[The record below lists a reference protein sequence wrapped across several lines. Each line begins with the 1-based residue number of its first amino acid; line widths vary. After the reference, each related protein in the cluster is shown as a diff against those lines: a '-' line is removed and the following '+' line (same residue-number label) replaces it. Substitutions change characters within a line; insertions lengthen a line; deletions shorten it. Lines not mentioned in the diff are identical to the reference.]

1 MAFFPTG
8 SENRIS
14 EFGTTSRLINL
25 LVLMQIGT
33 IIISRGD
40 MIMLGE
46 AYAFGVV
53 WSFAM
58 KALSVLVLRF
68 KNHDVRGYKVPF
80 NIRIAGREIP
90 IGLALITIALF
101 LLACINVV
109 TKQVAT
115 ISGSSFHPCFF
126 HDVRADRTV
135 QRRRQNRPP
144 S

>member
-1 MAFFPTG
+1 MAFCPTG
-8 SENRIS
+8 SANRIAK
-14 EFGTTSRLINL
+14 FGTTSRLINL

-33 IIISRGD
+33 IMISRGD
-40 MIMLGE
+40 VIMLGE

-68 KNHDVRGYKVPF
+68 KIHDDRGYKVPF
-80 NIRIAGREIP
+80 NIRIGGTEIP
-90 IGLALITIALF
+90 VGLALITITLF

-115 ISGSSFHPCFF
+115 ISGSSFHHCVFS
-126 HDVRADRTV
+126 RCSR
-135 QRRRQNRPP
+135 
-144 S
+144 